1 MNIAIPQPLKLL
13 GRAFSERGVS
23 LYAVGGLVRNTLLG
37 LPLSDWEADGA
48 ESGAAFSIGMVVAA
62 ALAVAA
68 ILVIKI
74 RARSG
79 ESVEQKA

>member
-37 LPLSDWEADGA
+37 LPLSDWDRPNAPPP
-48 ESGAAFSIGMVVAA
+48 SAASWG
-62 ALAVAA
+62 
-68 ILVIKI
+68 
-74 RARSG
+74 
-79 ESVEQKA
+79 